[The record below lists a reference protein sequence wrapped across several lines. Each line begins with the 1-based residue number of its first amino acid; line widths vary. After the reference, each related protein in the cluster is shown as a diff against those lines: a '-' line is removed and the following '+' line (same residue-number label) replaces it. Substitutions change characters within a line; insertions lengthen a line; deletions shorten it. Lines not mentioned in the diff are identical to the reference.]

1 MAPPSSSP
9 TSPPGAPNRHKMVL
23 LTWVGIWPTIT
34 TVLWLLLPI
43 LLPRYP
49 LPVVTLIITVL
60 VVPLMGYVVMPFLLR
75 RFGGWV
81 RR

>member
-1 MAPPSSSP
+1 
-9 TSPPGAPNRHKMVL
+9 MVL

-34 TVLWLLLPI
+34 TELRLLLPI

-75 RFGGWV
+75 RFGSWV